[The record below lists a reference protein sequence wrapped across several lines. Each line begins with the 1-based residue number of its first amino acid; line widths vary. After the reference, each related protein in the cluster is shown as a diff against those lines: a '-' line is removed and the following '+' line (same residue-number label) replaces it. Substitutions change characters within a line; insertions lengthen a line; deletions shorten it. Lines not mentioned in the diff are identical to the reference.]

1 MARYWRED
9 SSLFWAHICLILLVN
24 GAKMESRDIGFYYHY
39 SPPPLLLVSL
49 YGSYGGLFTFPA
61 HEACRKLFYLGHYK
75 ALTEGL
81 RENETVGSPFKWRW
95 PKSYT
100 MIIPPM
106 GGDHF
111 GMGPRAQRSSVAE
124 LAISRFF
131 SYKFCFAPHDPIFG
145 TRKSKCTYT
154 R

>member
-61 HEACRKLFYLGHYK
+61 HEACRKLFYLSHYK
-75 ALTEGL
+75 ALNTASAL
-81 RENETVGSPFKWRW
+81 NVFVTWKIHIHMETVFIWYAGAFFLSRKNH
-95 PKSYT
+95 
-100 MIIPPM
+100 
-106 GGDHF
+106 GG
-111 GMGPRAQRSSVAE
+111 ARSAE
-124 LAISRFF
+124 AISYSVTAVQRAL
-131 SYKFCFAPHDPIFG
+131 YKTYVSVCWPIV
-145 TRKSKCTYT
+145 
-154 R
+154 